1 LKFKITERFSFTTD
15 TAHPPGAASLS
26 PITWYKDYLAGEK
39 YFDHRSVSSGQP
51 KTARLDLDLNETS
64 SRYISGQ
71 PPPEPLR
78 SPFLA
83 TTQ

>member
-39 YFDHRSVSSGQP
+39 YFDQRNELAYA
-51 KTARLDLDLNETS
+51 KLNSIQLEN
-64 SRYISGQ
+64 R
-71 PPPEPLR
+71 
-78 SPFLA
+78 
-83 TTQ
+83 